1 MRLARADGIFLIFPA
16 VSRHFF
22 IVCFTMEFDNGEFY
36 GYACIKMN
44 KAKRMLKGTKGTECK
59 EKKNMDA
66 MERYI
71 NELMEKSTP
80 DRPVW
85 NIEKLLQGE
94 KAGWNYIDGC
104 MIKAILEMYAI
115 TEDLKY
121 FNFADT
127 FIDYKVRE
135 DGSIDGYDVE
145 ERNIDNVNAGKTL
158 FELYDLTGKEK
169 YRKAIDLVYSQIG
182 KMPRTREGNFWHKNI
197 YPNQV
202 WLDGLYMCQPFYM
215 EYETRFN
222 HKKNCGD
229 IYSQFANVR
238 KAMRDTETGLY
249 YHAYDSSREMFW
261 CDKVTGLS
269 QNFWLRALGWYAMAL
284 LDTMD
289 KSDPSDKN
297 DLKEMEEA
305 FRDLIDSM
313 LKYQDESGMWY
324 QVVNLG
330 GMDRNYL
337 ETSGSAI
344 FSYAILKGVRLGY
357 LPETY
362 AGYGKKAFQG
372 ICDTY
377 LQLEEGD
384 ISLGGICLVAGL
396 GGKDKRNGTY
406 DYYMSEPIVKDDAKG
421 VGPFLLAYTEMR
433 RTGWVYNH

>member
-357 LPETY
+357 LPESY